1 MSRFFAVNSESE
13 SDTEVSEDEIP
24 LKAQP
29 VPTYV
34 VSDEEEDEKRVVK
47 SAKEKRYEEM
57 QETIRQMR
65 NHKKI
70 KDVTNV
76 LKSFEELMPAYNKAL
91 PVIQKEDHGVTP
103 IFFLRA
109 LAELEDFVNDL
120 WDLGNEYRKNSMSKN
135 NAKSLAT
142 LRQKL
147 KKALNEFEGDLQKF
161 REAVDL
167 EDEEPE
173 QAKAESEDEEIE
185 VAAVKEPKAKVKPA
199 KLEDEDSESDYWPSK
214 SDSEDAVSSEED
226 ETKYIN
232 IREKYLKKT
241 TQEEEERK
249 KREKKEKKDKEKEK
263 KKLKQQEEAHEE
275 LEGQGDWEVVR
286 GGVPMPT
293 KPKMFDKNTEIT
305 VESVLKKLNEIVSAR
320 GKKGTN
326 KAEMVD
332 MLQELLEIAEANNL
346 GPGVSVKVRLSLVAA
361 IFDYSTKVSDAMKV
375 EHWDKLL
382 ITVDQLIKMLDKH
395 DDITLTEQ
403 ITEENEQFGSSPYRI
418 RGCIL
423 TVVERLDAEFIKIL
437 KDLDCHSNEYVIRLS
452 DENRVI
458 KLIDDVTS
466 YVEKQHEKSADICRA
481 YILKMDHIYYKIDM
495 KALDETTKEPT
506 SLNTMDRLCKF
517 ICGKDNTDRLR
528 QRAVLYQIYHL
539 SLHNRWFAARN
550 LMLMSHLQETI
561 QHSDPP
567 TQILYN
573 RTMVQLG
580 MCAFRYGSIKDAHN
594 ALLDIQSGG
603 RAKELLAQGLL
614 MTRQM
619 DRTQEQEKLEKQR
632 QVPFHMQINL
642 ELLECVYLV
651 SAMLIEIPYM
661 AAYESDARRRM
672 ISKSFHHQLKMSERQ
687 AVIGPPESMREHV
700 VAAAKAMRNGNW
712 EACKNYLINDK
723 MNTKVWS
730 LFKQGDVRPTLI
742 RKIQEE
748 TMRTYLFTFSKVYDS
763 FSVRRLSQMFQL
775 ELRDVHSIVS
785 KMIIREELMASL
797 DEPTQSVVMHRTE
810 PSRLQSYSLQLADRL
825 LSLVENNE
833 RIPEIKQGG
842 RVPMQQGYR
851 DRPYQRREDGK
862 GGAWPGR
869 GDRERTRRG
878 VYAE

>member
-1 MSRFFAVNSESE
+1 
-13 SDTEVSEDEIP
+13 
-24 LKAQP
+24 
-29 VPTYV
+29 
-34 VSDEEEDEKRVVK
+34 
-47 SAKEKRYEEM
+47 
-57 QETIRQMR
+57 
-65 NHKKI
+65 
-70 KDVTNV
+70 
-76 LKSFEELMPAYNKAL
+76 
-91 PVIQKEDHGVTP
+91 
-103 IFFLRA
+103 
-109 LAELEDFVNDL
+109 
-120 WDLGNEYRKNSMSKN
+120 
-135 NAKSLAT
+135 
-142 LRQKL
+142 
-147 KKALNEFEGDLQKF
+147 
-161 REAVDL
+161 
-167 EDEEPE
+167 
-173 QAKAESEDEEIE
+173 
-185 VAAVKEPKAKVKPA
+185 
-199 KLEDEDSESDYWPSK
+199 
-214 SDSEDAVSSEED
+214 
-226 ETKYIN
+226 
-232 IREKYLKKT
+232 
-241 TQEEEERK
+241 
-249 KREKKEKKDKEKEK
+249 
-263 KKLKQQEEAHEE
+263 
-275 LEGQGDWEVVR
+275 
-286 GGVPMPT
+286 
-293 KPKMFDKNTEIT
+293 
-305 VESVLKKLNEIVSAR
+305 
-320 GKKGTN
+320 
-326 KAEMVD
+326 
-332 MLQELLEIAEANNL
+332 
-346 GPGVSVKVRLSLVAA
+346 
-361 IFDYSTKVSDAMKV
+361 
-375 EHWDKLL
+375 
-382 ITVDQLIKMLDKH
+382 
-395 DDITLTEQ
+395 
-403 ITEENEQFGSSPYRI
+403 
-418 RGCIL
+418 
-423 TVVERLDAEFIKIL
+423 
-437 KDLDCHSNEYVIRLS
+437 
-452 DENRVI
+452 
-458 KLIDDVTS
+458 
-466 YVEKQHEKSADICRA
+466 
-481 YILKMDHIYYKIDM
+481 
-495 KALDETTKEPT
+495 
-506 SLNTMDRLCKF
+506 
-517 ICGKDNTDRLR
+517 
-528 QRAVLYQIYHL
+528 
-539 SLHNRWFAARN
+539 
-550 LMLMSHLQETI
+550 
-561 QHSDPP
+561 
-567 TQILYN
+567 
-573 RTMVQLG
+573 MVQLG

-661 AAYESDARRRM
+661 AAHESDARRRM